1 MPFSIADCRLP
12 IADSRFFFVHFTCV
26 CNMSKHDQ
34 HYLYNIALLLLCMIT
49 VIPVTN
55 AQTYTRADS
64 IKIYELLGQADEET
78 VTGSLERAMQYARQA
93 LQLSKTHKML
103 RGQGFARLKEAD
115 ILIQQST
122 ASNITTHINDATKI
136 ATQLKDSFM
145 LALATHQL
153 GQSKMYQEQH
163 TEAEKLYHKAL
174 ALHFEKNV
182 SGYTGLVYNDLG
194 YMFGVQG
201 EFEKQAMWLLK
212 AIRIY
217 EQMEDLT
224 GLATA
229 YNNMAAVYHNLDKRE
244 EAIKFTK
251 EAIAMREKIGDIA
264 GLATSYGNL
273 SLFHRP
279 VSIDSAIK
287 YQEIATSYAERSG
300 IKAKQIPGY
309 DNMSVL
315 MNMQKRK
322 TEALE
327 YIKKSIAICRELD
340 DKLGLAHKTRWAAL
354 LCADLKD
361 TTAGLAY
368 FNESYQLSQQL
379 NNKTLW
385 RDYYGSKSSY
395 YRVLGD
401 YKNAYEELKKYHLY
415 KDSLVNETT
424 QTNIAE
430 LETKYETEKKDRS
443 IATLNAEQ
451 KIRQLELEKQKA
463 VIAGNAEEAKRKQ
476 NEIDLLLQAQQ
487 LQQLK
492 IKQQDEE
499 LEKQLL
505 LTQAKEQ
512 KLQLAEKEKSLQHSR
527 LKAQTQLRNAW
538 IIGTLL
544 LLALVAV
551 LFNRYQLKKKLEQ
564 QKELEKIRTDIARD
578 LHDDIGSTLTS
589 ISILSKVSQNN
600 LGRDIQKSTAILENI
615 TEQSQQIQQAMS
627 DIVWTIRPD
636 NDKLENMVVRMREYV
651 SHTLE
656 SKNIDIV
663 FDVDKDILQQT
674 LAMEQR
680 RDFFLVFKEAVNN
693 AAKYAQATCVTIRL
707 SRGSNGLQLTV
718 SDNGRGFDTNRTTS
732 SSGLKGMRE
741 RATALGAS
749 LQINS
754 QPQQGTTVCLQFEP
768 A

>member
-1 MPFSIADCRLP
+1 
-12 IADSRFFFVHFTCV
+12 
-26 CNMSKHDQ
+26 MSTHKQ
-34 HYLYNIALLLLCMIT
+34 HYLRSIALHLVLWMF
-49 VIPVTN
+49 VAIPVTH
-55 AQTYTRADS
+55 AQSYTKADS
-64 IKIYELLGQADEET
+64 TKIYQLLDQADQEA
-78 VTGSLERAMQYARQA
+78 VTGSLDRAMQYTRRA
-93 LQLSKTHKML
+93 LQLSKEKRML
-103 RGQGFARLKEAD
+103 RGEGFARLKEAD
-115 ILIQQST
+115 IIVQQSD
-122 ASNITTHINDATKI
+122 NPKIETHIQDAIKI
-136 ATQLKDSFM
+136 ATLLKDSFM
-145 LALATHQL
+145 LALANYQY
-153 GQSKMYQEQH
+153 GQCLMYQEEHEQ
-163 TEAEKLYHKAL
+163 AEKLFHKAL

-182 SGYTGLVYNDLG
+182 TGYTGLVYNDLG

-212 AIRIY
+212 SIRVY
-217 EQMEDLT
+217 EQVQDLS

-229 YNNMAAVYHNLDKRE
+229 TNNMASVYHNLGKRE
-244 EAIKFTK
+244 EAISYTK
-251 EAIAMREKIGDIA
+251 EAIAMREKIGDIT
-264 GLATSYGNL
+264 GLATSYANL

-279 VSIDSAIK
+279 VSIDSAIR
-287 YQEIATSYAERSG
+287 YQEIATKYAEKTG
-300 IKAKQIPGY
+300 VKAKLVPGY

-315 MNMQKRK
+315 MNMQKK
-322 TEALE
+322 KKEALE
-327 YIKKSIAICRELD
+327 YIQKSIVICRELN
-340 DKLGLAHKTRWAAL
+340 DKMGLAHKTRWAAL
-354 LCADLKD
+354 LCADMKD
-361 TTAGLAY
+361 TIAGNTY
-368 FNESYQLSQQL
+368 FTESYQLSQQL

-385 RDYYGSKSSY
+385 RDFYGSKSSY
-395 YRVLGD
+395 YRTLGD
-401 YKNAYEELKKYHLY
+401 YRNAYEELKKFYLY

-443 IATLNAEQ
+443 IAALNAEQ

-463 VIAGNAEEAKRKQ
+463 IIAGNKEEAKRKQ
-476 NEIDLLLQAQQ
+476 NEINFLVQSQQ
-487 LQQLK
+487 LQDLK
-492 IKQQDEE
+492 IKQQNEE

-512 KLQLAEKEKSLQHSR
+512 KLQLAEKEKSLQTSQ
-527 LKAQTQLRNAW
+527 LKAQTQLRNTW

-544 LLALVAV
+544 LLTLVAV

-600 LGRDIQKSTAILENI
+600 LGRDLQKSSAILENI
-615 TEQSQQIQQAMS
+615 TEQSEQIQQAMS

-656 SKNIDIV
+656 SKNIDII
-663 FDVDKDILQQT
+663 FDVDKDILQET
-674 LAMEQR
+674 IAMEQR

-693 AAKYAQATCVTIRL
+693 AAKYAQASCVTIRL
-707 SRGSNGLQLTV
+707 SRAGNGLQLTV
-718 SDNGRGFDTNRTTS
+718 SDNGKGFDTSRTTS

-741 RATALGAS
+741 RAAALGAN

-754 QPQQGTTVCLQFEP
+754 QPQQGTTICLQFEP